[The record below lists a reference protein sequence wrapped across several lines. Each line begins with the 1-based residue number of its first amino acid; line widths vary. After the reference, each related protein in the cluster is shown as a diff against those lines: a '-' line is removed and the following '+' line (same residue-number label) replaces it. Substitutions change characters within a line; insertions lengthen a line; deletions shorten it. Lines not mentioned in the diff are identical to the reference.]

1 MAKSV
6 FADGM
11 PRRPKK
17 HELRPVDDTS
27 QSDQAE
33 GYVRLEP
40 GMDTDAGQE
49 VKNTTVEPDES
60 AEKLV
65 VPEREEVGIRSNEPD
80 IDTLIDAERATLL
93 GPEATWG
100 QAAVEKRPL
109 PWGWFALIGIAIFA
123 VSAWAIKH
131 IIFSQQQIDVI
142 RVETEE
148 ILETEQSSLEYAMT
162 QIDSL
167 ERAAFAFCEAESV
180 DEMAKVVRHES
191 RVRPLM
197 EDHYS
202 RYPFTPLGE
211 PTIETLRP
219 LTLGTHGDFWMASL
233 RFAGGERISLIL
245 EARPDEPVRVDW
257 ETAVNYQPM
266 NWDEY
271 ARTRPHGTSMDF
283 RVYMTPDN
291 HFSHEFRD
299 PNVWDCYLLTARDS
313 EEILFGYVKAD
324 NPSATLFRKWF
335 ERYPSQRASMIVR
348 LSLPEDLASPRGVII
363 EHALSA
369 RWIYIVPPLP
379 ES

>member
-1 MAKSV
+1 MAKSG
-6 FADGM
+6 FAVGM
-11 PRRPKK
+11 PRRPRK
-17 HELRPVDDTS
+17 HELRPVDETL
-27 QSDQAE
+27 QSDQPE
-33 GYVRLEP
+33 GYVRLDP
-40 GMDTDAGQE
+40 GTDAHAAQE
-49 VKNTTVEPDES
+49 VTLTVEPPES
-60 AEKLV
+60 TEKLL
-65 VPEREEVGIRSNEPD
+65 VPVREETAGRSNEPD

-100 QAAVEKRPL
+100 QAAAEKRPL

-123 VSAWAIKH
+123 VSAWALKH
-131 IIFSQQQIDVI
+131 IIFSQQQIEVI
-142 RVETEE
+142 RVETEA
-148 ILETEQSSLEYAMT
+148 ILDT
-162 QIDSL
+162 QQTSL
-167 ERAAFAFCEAESV
+167 ERAMSLVGALEQSIFAFCAAASV
-180 DEMAKVVRHES
+180 DEMAEVVRHES

-202 RYPFTPLGE
+202 RHPFVPLGE

-219 LTLGTHGDFWMASL
+219 LTLGTHGDFWMASVQL
-233 RFAGGERISLIL
+233 PGGEKRNLIL
-245 EARPDEPVRVDW
+245 QADQDEAARVDW

-266 NWDEY
+266 NWDEFS
-271 ARTRPHGTSMDF
+271 RTRPRDSSMDF

-299 PNVWDCYLLTARDS
+299 PDVWDCYLLTARDS

-324 NPSATLFRKWF
+324 SPSATLFRKWF
-335 ERYPSQRASMIVR
+335 ERYPSQRASMVLR
-348 LSLPEDLASPRGVII
+348 LIIPEDLESPRGVII